1 MEMGERPL
9 KVLLIEDDEDDYVL
23 VRDLL
28 HEVVSQDYELEWVQ
42 SCNAALE
49 TIRSREHDVCLL
61 DYRLGHRSGLELL
74 RDLMKS
80 GYKAPII
87 FLTGQGGYELD
98 IEAMRAGAADYL
110 VKDQI
115 RADLLERSIRY
126 SIERK
131 HAEDQL
137 GQHRHHLE
145 ELVQER
151 TTRLEQVNRSLQ
163 LEMVERKL
171 AETELERLIV
181 ELQEALAKVKVL
193 SGFLPICSSCKKIRD
208 DSGYWRQIEAYI
220 RDHSEADFTHGI
232 CPECAQKLYPQ
243 FYRKQE

>member
-1 MEMGERPL
+1 MGEHLL
-9 KVLLIEDDEDDYVL
+9 KVLLIEDDEDDFVL

-28 HEVVSQDYELEWVQ
+28 SEVLSQDFELEWVQ
-42 SCNAALE
+42 SCDAALE
-49 TIRSREHDVCLL
+49 TIRSRDHDVCLL
-61 DYRLGHRSGLELL
+61 DYRLGERSGLELL

-80 GYKAPII
+80 GFEAPII

-98 IEAMRAGAADYL
+98 VEAMRAGAADYL
-110 VKDQI
+110 VKGQI

-131 HAEDQL
+131 HVENEL
-137 GQHRHHLE
+137 RKYRHRLE

-151 TTRLEQVNRSLQ
+151 TTQLEQVNRSLQ

-181 ELQEALAKVKVL
+181 ELQEALAKVKLL
-193 SGFLPICSSCKKIRD
+193 SGFLPICASCKKIRD

-232 CPECAQKLYPQ
+232 CPECAQRLYPQ
-243 FYRKQE
+243 FYRKME